1 VALACADAAHN
12 ARMRSRRLFIV
23 GPMAAGKTTVGMRLA
38 RHLGLPFA
46 DTDAVIEARTGTR
59 IATIFEIEGEA
70 GFRARERDVL
80 DELTRSPEIV
90 LATGGGAVLLAQ
102 NRALLRERGT
112 VIYLRTPVAEQLRRT
127 RGTHHRPLL
136 EHADRRERL
145 EAMAQVRD
153 PLYLEIADVVVDSAA
168 RRVGAT
174 VADVLARLGPDIT
187 HGTPERRTG

>member
-153 PLYLEIADVVVDSAA
+153 PLYLELADVVVDSAA